1 MRKVFKITLT
11 CLFAA
16 LIVIQFIP
24 ANRPTNNPPE
34 GYDFFKANEVPAEIE
49 TMLRNTC
56 YDCHSQETN
65 YPWYAHVAPVSWLLA
80 KDVREGRHHL
90 DFSNWG
96 SLNLLKQMDALDD
109 ISDEVELGDMPM
121 PIYIPLHPSA
131 RLSDADRDKIVTWA
145 DDLAER
151 LFEEK

>member
-1 MRKVFKITLT
+1 MRKTFKISLIV
-11 CLFAA
+11 LFAA

-24 ANRPTNNPPE
+24 TNRPANNPPE

-65 YPWYAHVAPVSWLLA
+65 YPWYSHVAPVSWLLA
-80 KDVREGRHHL
+80 KDVREGRHYL

-96 SLNLLKQMDALDD
+96 SLDLMKQLDALAD
-109 ISDEVELGDMPM
+109 ISDEVGEGDMPM

-131 RLSDADRDKIVTWA
+131 RLSDADRDKIVNWA
-145 DDLAER
+145 DDLAEK
-151 LFEEK
+151 LFDEK